1 MVLVKFKSELTFA
14 SEQSVLDY
22 VNDFSINKKE
32 IMERISSLY
41 GVSEEAIKQYD
52 DFLLDEIGTDMA
64 FILDE
69 IFQIEKGLFDIDW
82 TFDSTDNPVWTVTEV
97 EL

>member
-1 MVLVKFKSELTFA
+1 MALVKFKSELTFA